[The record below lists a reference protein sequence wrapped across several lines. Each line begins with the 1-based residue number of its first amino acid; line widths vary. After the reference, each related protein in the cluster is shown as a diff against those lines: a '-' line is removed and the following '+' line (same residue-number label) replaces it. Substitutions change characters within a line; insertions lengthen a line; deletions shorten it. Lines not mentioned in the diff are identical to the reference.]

1 MCSSTPKMP
10 PPAPPPQEQKAPD
23 TVNARRR
30 GRGNT
35 TQGGTLLTSPS
46 GVAGNALNTGGT
58 TLLGG

>member
-1 MCSSTPKMP
+1 MCTSTPKIP
-10 PPAPPPQEQKAPD
+10 PPPPPPQEQKAPD

-30 GRGNT
+30 RGNGM
-35 TQGGTLLTSPS
+35 QSGTLLTSPS